1 GDPALKSESAWQNEA
16 YIQYQNNNL
25 SLQAGYFYRDIS
37 RFIDWLRESTD
48 VPYQAQNLGNNKT
61 HGVFTNLSYKRRL
74 AEQQQLHFNLA
85 YTYLNPSIINDYKNS
100 IIKYGIESLN
110 HQVQGSVSYI
120 LHN

>member
-1 GDPALKSESAWQNEA
+1 M
-16 YIQYQNNNL
+16 
-25 SLQAGYFYRDIS
+25 QAGYFYRDIS

-61 HGVFTNLSYKRRL
+61 HGVFSNLSYKRSL
-74 AEQQQLHFNLA
+74 AEQQQLHFNLG

-110 HQVQGSVSYI
+110 HQVQG
-120 LHN
+120 